1 MKKILV
7 IGKKG
12 FISFNLIKFLRK
24 KKIILS
30 SINFE
35 NFLKKKKTIL

>member
-12 FISFNLIKFLRK
+12 FISFNLIKFL
-24 KKIILS
+24 
-30 SINFE
+30 
-35 NFLKKKKTIL
+35 KKKKNNFIINKF